1 MSTST
6 LASPAVAEFATAVR
20 TALAD
25 LAPDEIDE
33 LTDGLEADLTD
44 RLSETD
50 AADLGDPH
58 AYAEELRAAAGLPH
72 RAAPRA
78 GFAAELAQLRHAPK
92 AVATAF
98 REFGAAHP
106 SLGRLR
112 DFMATLRP
120 LWWVFR
126 AAVVTA
132 LIGNVAN
139 RGWSPVNGF
148 TLIVG
153 VVALVISVQFGRG
166 QWLRFAWMRGLLLV
180 VNVILV
186 ICAPFIVVGVATAV
200 NNSWYS
206 ATSTDASSG
215 DLSGSGLLEN
225 GSQVANIFAY
235 DAQGNPL
242 TNVQLFDQDGKPLNI
257 SGDPAAAFSGLSTN
271 GLLTVP
277 NGDVPGRLGW
287 NVFPLDQVKDT
298 SIADDG
304 ISIRSSAHRIPAEAP
319 FATAKPLAGTEGANS
334 APMPMPTPSAAPT
347 P

>member
-1 MSTST
+1 MSAST
-6 LASPAVAEFATAVR
+6 LASPAVAEFASAVR
-20 TALAD
+20 AALAD
-25 LAPDEIDE
+25 LAPDEIDD

-78 GFAAELAQLRHAPK
+78 GFAAELAALRHAPNI
-92 AVATAF
+92 VATAF

-106 SLGRLR
+106 FLGRVR
-112 DFMATLRP
+112 DFLVSLRP

-132 LIGNVAN
+132 LIVNVT
-139 RGWSPVNGF
+139 RPGWWTPINGL
-148 TLIVG
+148 TVLLGIA
-153 VVALVISVQFGRG
+153 ALVVSVQFGRG
-166 QWLRFAWMRGLLLV
+166 RWLPFAWMRGLLLV

-186 ICAPFIVVGVATAV
+186 ICTPFMVAGVATAV

-206 ATSTDASSG
+206 ATYANEPS
-215 DLSGSGLLEN
+215 DLSRSGLLEN
-225 GSQVANIFAY
+225 GNQVANIFAY

-242 TNVQLFDQDGKPLNI
+242 TDVQLFDQDGKPLNI
-257 SGDPAAAFSGLSTN
+257 AGDPSAAFSDLQGN
-271 GLLTVP
+271 GMLTVP
-277 NGDVPGRLGW
+277 DAEVPGRLGW
-287 NVFPLDQVKDT
+287 NVFPLDQVSDT
-298 SIADDG
+298 AIADDG
-304 ISIRSSAHRIPAEAP
+304 ASITSSAHRIAAEPP
-319 FATAKPLAGTEGANS
+319 FATTTPLAGAERANS
-334 APMPMPTPSAAPT
+334 TAAPAPSAAPT